1 MDDYGHDPRGM
12 TAIRAH
18 PAVVSALRADGA
30 GLSDLARRAGRQVML
45 RAEPLLAEL
54 AWTLETENG

>member
-1 MDDYGHDPRGM
+1 M